1 MPAFGTSI
9 AGIGRAAGFLIV
21 AGMIV
26 AATIHMRGRIAGLS
40 SPEPNAAKQD
50 DPLSAELNR
59 CQRIGMAAATDT
71 ACESA
76 WAENRRRFFTYGTPP
91 ASVATPAATPERK

>member
-1 MPAFGTSI
+1 MPAFGISI

-26 AATIHMRGRIAGLS
+26 ASAIHMRGRVA
-40 SPEPNAAKQD
+40 SPSGTERNVAKQV
-50 DPLSAELNR
+50 DPLSAQLKH
-59 CQRIGMAAATDT
+59 CQRIGMAAATDA
-71 ACESA
+71 ACDSA

-91 ASVATPAATPERK
+91 ASVAMPAATPERK